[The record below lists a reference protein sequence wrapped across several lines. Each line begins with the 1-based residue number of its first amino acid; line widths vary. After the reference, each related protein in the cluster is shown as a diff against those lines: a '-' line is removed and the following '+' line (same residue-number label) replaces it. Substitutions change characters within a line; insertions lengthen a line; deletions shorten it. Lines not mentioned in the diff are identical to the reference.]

1 MQMTSKLPLVRT
13 MQIGFVAVVGLLLI
27 VSAVAYRSVVVSTE
41 SSRWV
46 EHSGEVLA
54 HLSVLRSAMDNVES
68 GYLDFALSGDD
79 AFLQSS
85 GAAIS
90 IVHQE
95 QGTLRALMAD
105 NLSQQRRLGVVND
118 LVQRIVQLGDTV
130 VRSRRTQGIASAVN
144 LIRNGQGDPVLDQF
158 RATAGEIRDEERR
171 LLHERSA
178 GEERRYRQSKLAL
191 VLGSVLAILIAAAS
205 GWTVLRDQAE
215 RREAEDELRRL
226 NRLYA
231 MVSSINAL
239 GIQVRDRDDL
249 FRNFCRIAVEKG
261 EFLMA
266 WIGIVDRSETR
277 IVPMASAGIDEPTM
291 TAIKTLF
298 SSSEGG
304 LQGKTLAARTIRE
317 KAPVIANDVQSD
329 KNLVFGG
336 WHAEAGVRSIAML
349 PLVIADKAIGVFVLY
364 TSKPEFFDAAGML
377 LLTELAGNVAFAIDH
392 IEKQERLDR
401 YAYYD
406 ALTGL
411 ANRSLFLDRVR
422 QHMLSAA
429 SSGHKMAMFLFD
441 LERFKKFNDSLGRPA
456 GDELLKQVAD
466 WLAQNSGN
474 ANLVARV
481 GADQFA
487 IVLPEVT
494 YEGDVLRLV
503 EKRMAAFLNHPF
515 RVNDAVYRI
524 AAKVGVVLFPDDG
537 ADADTLFKNA
547 EAAVK
552 KAKVSGDR
560 YLFYAQKMNETVPGS
575 LGIENRLRQA
585 LDREEFVLHYQ
596 PKMNL
601 ASGRLTGAEAL
612 IRWNDPQNG
621 LVAPAN
627 FISILEDTGLIHAV
641 GRWALHK
648 AIEDHQR
655 WRSAGLPA
663 VRIAVNVS
671 PLQLRNPNLVAE
683 VEEAIS
689 ITPGAAAGLELEIT
703 ESLIMEDVS
712 HSIVSLLAIRALG
725 VNIAVD
731 DFGTGFSSLSYL
743 SKLPVDTLK
752 IDRSFVT
759 DMDSGTSGVTLVS
772 VIINLAHA
780 LKLNVVAEGV
790 ETDEQLRQ
798 LRLLRCD
805 EVQGFLFGKPVPV
818 EIFEKK
824 YLMIPAAA

>member
-1 MQMTSKLPLVRT
+1 MKSKLPLVRT
-13 MQIGFVAVVGLLLI
+13 MQLGFVAVVGLLLI

-90 IVHQE
+90 IVDQE
-95 QGTLRALMAD
+95 QGALRALMAD
-105 NLSQQRRLGVVND
+105 NLSQQRRLGVIND

-130 VRSRRTQGIASAVN
+130 VRSRRTQGIASAVS
-144 LIRNGQGDPVLDQF
+144 LIRNGQGDPALDRF

-178 GEERRYRQSKLAL
+178 SEEQRYRQSKLAL

-205 GWTVLRDQAE
+205 GWVVLRDQAE

-249 FRNFCRIAVEKG
+249 FRSFCRIAVEKG

-329 KNLVFGG
+329 KKLVFGG

-601 ASGRLTGAEAL
+601 ASGELTGAEAL

-621 LVAPAN
+621 LVPPAN

-725 VNIAVD
+725 VNIAID